1 MIKYDIW
8 LWNYCVLLGSSPLA
22 SRMGNASTHNTY
34 FMVTVLTLFFFFFF
48 SLRAYSEP
56 LPIVKCLKAL
66 VPYVMSVFL
75 FVYSGRACLV
85 PVLSQGQKWKP
96 LYTDY
101 RGRCIEEMIW
111 MKKSGLING
120 AFWNES
126 FCDFSGNW
134 EVILSRNI
142 HILLPG
148 RMCRIEWW
156 LFFSHMTL
164 HYHLNLWYFAISV
177 VRGGKGG

>member
-1 MIKYDIW
+1 MTYDYETTAFC
-8 LWNYCVLLGSSPLA
+8 LDPLPLHLEWEMLPHIIPT
-22 SRMGNASTHNTY
+22 SWSQC
-34 FMVTVLTLFFFFFF
+34 LPCFFFFF
-48 SLRAYSEP
+48 SRRAYSEP

-126 FCDFSGNW
+126 FCDFSGTW